1 MDTTMRRNRTPHHSS
16 EGTGRPDNASRPVR
30 RIAGSRRRVAGLL
43 TACALAM
50 TSLSAIAGGA
60 AADTAPADPSN
71 PATPVTVSSDPLPTA
86 QLDGVAWQQVVV
98 DDTVYVAGK
107 FSQARPAGAP
117 AGSRTVPRNNLLAYR
132 LSTGELLTSFAP
144 SLNGQALSIAASPD
158 GSRIYVGGEFT
169 TVNGTSRSRI
179 AALNASDGSVISTFN
194 PRVGGTVRALA
205 VSADT
210 VYAGGIFSNVG
221 SASRSR
227 LAAFRASD
235 GALLPWSPTT
245 DNRVNALVL
254 SPDSRQVVVGGAF
267 TTLNGSSRPGYG
279 LGRVDAVTGAS
290 LSLGVNNTV
299 RNAGRDS
306 AILSLSSDGTNF
318 YGTGYIYGGGG
329 NLEGSFSG
337 NWSDGNLKWVE
348 DCHGD
353 SYGVWASPTAVYLAG
368 HPHYCGNIGG
378 FPETQPRSWHRA
390 VAFSKAATGVMT
402 KDIHGYPSFTG
413 VASPTLLNW
422 FPDMDTGTASGQ
434 SQGPWAVSGNADY
447 VAMAGEFRN
456 VSGKPQQGLV
466 RFAVRGLAPNTDGPR
481 VAGANANPTLSYQS
495 PGTVRVSWRANWD
508 RDNEVLTYQL
518 FRDGAAAPV
527 YTETRNSRFYNRPTL
542 DFTDTGLAA
551 GPHTYRLVASDPL
564 GNVARSDVVR
574 VDVPVGAPVPEPEP
588 EPDPEPVPVGASDDF
603 DRSESGKWGTA
614 GVGRN
619 WSHSGSAALW
629 SVDGTGNMMLNRGG
643 LGLTAQLTAASQ
655 QDTSLRVDAALD
667 KVANGS
673 GVYLTATA
681 RKTSQGEY
689 QGVVKISA
697 AGGVTVDLVRVV
709 RGGSTKLATRNV
721 TGLVYRAGSQL
732 AVRFEATGSGTSDLR
747 IKVWRAGSPEPAAW
761 NASVT
766 DAAPELQ
773 QPGWIALTGYI
784 SGSTTNLPVKVSF
797 DNLRVDDGRANE

>member
-1 MDTTMRRNRTPHHSS
+1 MRRNRIPNHSF
-16 EGTGRPDNASRPVR
+16 EVTGRPLR
-30 RIAGSRRRVAGLL
+30 RTSGSRRRAVGLL
-43 TACALAM
+43 IACGLAL
-50 TSLSAIAGGA
+50 TSLSAMAGGA
-60 AADTAPADPSN
+60 AADTAPADSSN

-98 DDTVYVAGK
+98 GDTVYVAGK

-132 LSTGELLTSFAP
+132 LSTGELLSSFAP

-169 TVNGTSRSRI
+169 TVNGVSRSRI
-179 AALNASDGSVISTFN
+179 AALNASDGSVISSFN

-210 VYAGGIFSNVG
+210 VYAGGIFTSVG

-227 LAAFRASD
+227 LAAFRSSD

-254 SPDSRQVVVGGAF
+254 SPDFRQVVVGGAF

-279 LGRVDAVTGAS
+279 LGRVDALTGAS

-299 RNAGRDS
+299 RNAGKDS
-306 AILSLSSDGTNF
+306 AVLSLSSDGTNF

-413 VASPTLLNW
+413 VTSPSLLNW

-434 SQGPWAVSGNADY
+434 SQGPWAVSGNAYY

-456 VSGKPQQGLV
+456 VNGKPQQGLV
-466 RFAVRGLAPNTDGPR
+466 RFAVRELAPNTDGPR
-481 VAGANANPTLSYQS
+481 VTGANANPTLSYES

-518 FRDGAAAPV
+518 FRDGAAAHV
-527 YTETRNSRFYNRPTL
+527 YTESRSSRFYDRPTL
-542 DFTDTGLAA
+542 EFTDTGLAA
-551 GPHTYRLVASDPL
+551 GTHTYRLVASDPL
-564 GNVARSDVVR
+564 GNVAGSDVVR
-574 VDVPVGAPVPEPEP
+574 VDVLAGPPVPEPEP
-588 EPDPEPVPVGASDDF
+588 EPVPANVSDYF

-614 GVGRN
+614 GTGGN
-619 WSHSGSAALW
+619 WSHSGSGELW
-629 SVDGTGNMMLNRGG
+629 SVDGAGNMTLNRGG
-643 LGLTAQLTAASQ
+643 LGLTAQLTAVRQ
-655 QDTSLRVDAALD
+655 QDTSLRVDAAVD

-697 AGGVTVDLVRVV
+697 SGGVTVDLVRVV
-709 RGGSTKLATRNV
+709 SGVSTKLATRNV
-721 TGLVYRAGSQL
+721 ANLVYQPGGQL
-732 AVRFEATGSGTSDLR
+732 AIRFEATGSGISDLR
-747 IKVWRAGSPEPAAW
+747 IKVWRAGSPEPGAW
-761 NASVT
+761 NATVT
-766 DAAPELQ
+766 DAASELQ
-773 QPGWIALTGYI
+773 QPGWIALTGYL

-797 DNLRVDDGRANE
+797 DNLSVGKGGPNE